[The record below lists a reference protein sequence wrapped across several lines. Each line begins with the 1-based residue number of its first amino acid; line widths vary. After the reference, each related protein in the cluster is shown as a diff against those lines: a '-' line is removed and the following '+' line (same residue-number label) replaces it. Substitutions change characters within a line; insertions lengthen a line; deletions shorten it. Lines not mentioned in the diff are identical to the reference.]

1 MSRALAAITRF
12 IERGIERG
20 EFRKTVVS
28 ETPQLIVAPMM
39 LGMIWKLLFATR
51 SLDTD
56 KLIDTHIDMILT
68 YIKA

>member
-1 MSRALAAITRF
+1 MSDF
-12 IERGIERG
+12 
-20 EFRKTVVS
+20 
-28 ETPQLIVAPMM
+28 PQLFLAPVM

-56 KLIDTHIDMILT
+56 KLIDTQIDMILA